1 MTSKQVRQTFID
13 FFISKAHYD
22 AGSAPIVVKNDPTLM
37 FNNAGMNQFKDIF
50 LGNKTV
56 EDKRAVNLQKCLRV
70 SGKHNDLE
78 EVGVD
83 HYHHTMFE
91 MMGNWS
97 FGDYFK
103 KEAIAWAWELITEI
117 YKIPKEDIYVS
128 IFEGDEKLG
137 VALDEEAKQHWSKIL
152 PADRILA
159 FDAKDNFWEM
169 GDTGPCGPCS
179 EIHVDLRSAEDKQK
193 MPGADLVNAD
203 HPDVIEIWNLV
214 FIQFNRKKDGSLAP
228 LKEKHIDTGMGFE
241 RLVRILQ
248 QKNSNYDTD
257 IFKPIIEAIEKGA
270 GIKYKASES
279 KQDIAFRV
287 IADHIRTI
295 TFTIAD
301 GQLPSNTGAGYVIR
315 RVLRRAVRYAYS
327 FLNVKEAFLGKL
339 VAVLVAEFEGIYPEL
354 KQNEELIVKVITEE
368 EQSFLRTLASG
379 LKRFAAIEAGLKNDQ
394 NTQNTQT
401 IDGQA
406 AFELFDTYG
415 FPIDLTRLLASEKG
429 FKIDEA
435 GFKKALNEQKERARS
450 ASKIDAS
457 DWTVLNETKEPT
469 TFTGYTSLE
478 ETVKILRYRLVETK
492 KKKLYQVVLDKTP
505 FYAESGGQVGDKG
518 LLICGEEK
526 IGVIDTQKEN
536 DLILHFIEKLP
547 SQIQEPILAKVDAKR
562 RNSIIKN
569 HTATHILQAALQ
581 QTLGTHIQQKGSMV
595 GPDSFRFDFSH
606 FSKMEEDQIQKTE
619 QIINEKIRQ
628 NIEVLIE
635 TGVPIEE
642 AKAKGAMALF
652 GEKYD
657 DLVRVVTIDPDFSI
671 ELCGGIHVKATG
683 EIGYCKLTLETSVA
697 AGVRR
702 IEAITGQKAADY
714 IITQDAELGNIKVQ
728 LKSSGGIAKAVEKL
742 VLDNQQLKKEI
753 DRLQM
758 QQAGQMKDT
767 LKSKFEHLDGINF
780 AALKIEAG
788 NADVVKKIAFDLK
801 NEIDNMFL
809 VLGANIKGKANLT
822 IMIDEEV
829 SKTKDWNAGQLIRD
843 WSKHIQGGG
852 GGQAHYATAGGKSVE
867 GIEAALEAAK
877 AFVNG

>member
-1 MTSKQVRQTFID
+1 MTSKQIRQTFID
-13 FFISKAHYD
+13 FFQSKNHYD

-37 FNNAGMNQFKDIF
+37 FTNAGMNQFKDIF

-56 EDKRAVNLQKCLRV
+56 TDKRAVNLQKCLRV

-103 KEAIAWAWELITEI
+103 KEAIAWAWELITEQ
-117 YKIPKEDIYVS
+117 YKIPEADIYVS

-137 VALDEEAKQHWSKIL
+137 VGLDEEAKKHWSAIL
-152 PADRILA
+152 PAERILA

-179 EIHVDLRSAEDKQK
+179 EIHVDLRSAEDKAK
-193 MPGADLVNAD
+193 TPGADLVNAD

-214 FIQFNRKKDGSLAP
+214 FIQFNRKKDGSLEP

-257 IFKPIIEAIEKGA
+257 IFMPIIEAIEKVAALTYEGTD
-270 GIKYKASES
+270 S
-279 KQDIAFRV
+279 KKDIAFRV

-339 VAVLVAEFEGIYPEL
+339 VTVLVAEFDGIYPEL
-354 KQNEELIVKVITEE
+354 KQNEQLIAKVITEE

-379 LKRFAAIEAGLKNDQ
+379 LKRFAAIESSLIETK
-394 NTQNTQT
+394 T

-429 FKIDEA
+429 FQIDEA
-435 GFKKALNEQKERARS
+435 GFEKALNEQKERARA

-457 DWTVLNETKEPT
+457 DWTVLIDTKEPT
-469 TFTGYTSLE
+469 EFTGYTSLE
-478 ETVKILRYRLVETK
+478 ESAKILRYRLVESK

-505 FYAESGGQVGDKG
+505 FYAEAGGQVGDKG
-518 LLICGEEK
+518 LFICGEEK

-536 DLILHFIEKLP
+536 DLILHFVEQLP
-547 SQIQEPILAKVDAKR
+547 TKVNETIIAKVDAKR
-562 RNSIIKN
+562 RNAIIKN

-581 QTLGTHIQQKGSMV
+581 QTLGNHIQQKGSMV
-595 GPDSFRFDFSH
+595 GPDGFRFDFSH
-606 FSKMEEDQIQKTE
+606 FAKMEEEALQQAE
-619 QIINEKIRQ
+619 RIINEKIRE
-628 NIEVLIE
+628 NIAVLIE

-657 DLVRVVTIDPDFSI
+657 DTVRVVTIDPEFSI
-671 ELCGGIHVKATG
+671 ELCGGTHVKATG
-683 EIGYCKLTLETSVA
+683 EIGYCKLTVETSVA

-702 IEAITGQKAADY
+702 IEAITGKKAVEH
-714 IITQDAELGNIKVQ
+714 IIKQDAELSQIKLQ
-728 LKSSGGIAKAVEKL
+728 LKSSGGVAKAVEKL
-742 VLDNQQLKKEI
+742 MADNQQLKKDI

-758 QQAGQMKDT
+758 QQAGQLKDQ
-767 LKSKFEHLDGINF
+767 LKTQFEQVDGINF
-780 AALKIEAG
+780 AALKIDAG

-801 NEIDNMFL
+801 NEIDHMFL
-809 VLGANIKGKANLT
+809 VLGANINGKANLT
-822 IMIDEEV
+822 VMIDEEV
-829 SKTKDWNAGQLIRD
+829 SKTKDWNAGKLIRD

-867 GIEAALEAAK
+867 GIPAALAAAK
-877 AFVNG
+877 AFVLE

>member
-1 MTSKQVRQTFID
+1 MTSKQIRQTFINL
-13 FFISKAHYD
+13 F
-22 AGSAPIVVKNDPTLM
+22 T
-37 FNNAGMNQFKDIF
+37 NAGMNQFKDIF

-56 EDKRAVNLQKCLRV
+56 TDKRAVNLQKCLRV

-103 KEAIAWAWELITEI
+103 KEAIAWAWELITEV

-137 VALDEEAKQHWSKIL
+137 VGLDEEAEQYWSEIL
-152 PADRILA
+152 PEDRILR

-179 EIHVDLRSAEDKQK
+179 EIHVDLRSAEDKAK
-193 MPGADLVNAD
+193 TLGAKLVNAD

-214 FIQFNRKKDGSLAP
+214 FIQFNRKKDGSLDS

-248 QKNSNYDTD
+248 KKNSNYDTD
-257 IFKPIIEAIEKGA
+257 IFTPIIEAIEKVSS
-270 GIKYKASES
+270 IKYQASES
-279 KQDIAFRV
+279 KPDIAFRV

-315 RVLRRAVRYAYS
+315 RVLRRAIRYAYS
-327 FLNVKEAFLGKL
+327 FLDVKEAFLGKL
-339 VAVLVAEFEGIYPEL
+339 VPVLVGEFDGIYPEL
-354 KQNEELIVKVITEE
+354 KQNEELITKVITEE

-379 LKRFAAIEAGLKNDQ
+379 LKRFATIETALND
-394 NTQNTQT
+394 TKT

-429 FKIDEA
+429 FEIDEA
-435 GFKKALNEQKERARS
+435 GFEKALNEQKERARA

-457 DWTVLNETKEPT
+457 DWTIVIDTKVPT
-469 TFTGYTSLE
+469 EFTGYTSLE
-478 ETVKILRYRLVETK
+478 ETAKILRYRLVETK

-505 FYAESGGQVGDKG
+505 FYAEAGGQVGDKG
-518 LLICGEEK
+518 LFISREEK
-526 IGVIDTQKEN
+526 VGVVDTQKEN

-547 SQIQEPILAKVDAKR
+547 SHVNEPLTAKVDAKR
-562 RNSIIKN
+562 RTAIIKN

-581 QTLGTHIQQKGSMV
+581 QTLGDHIQQKGSMV
-595 GPDSFRFDFSH
+595 GPDGFRFDFAH
-606 FSKMEEDQIQKTE
+606 FSKMEEEQLKKTE

-635 TGVPIEE
+635 TGIPIEE
-642 AKAKGAMALF
+642 AKARGAMALF

-657 DLVRVVTIDPDFSI
+657 DNVRIVTVDPDFSI
-671 ELCGGIHVKATG
+671 ELCGGTHVKATG
-683 EIGYCKLTLETSVA
+683 EIGYCKLIVETSIA

-702 IEAITGQKAADY
+702 IEAITGEKAVDH
-714 IITQDAELGNIKVQ
+714 ILNQDAELSQIKVQ

-742 VLDNQQLKKEI
+742 VLDNQQLKKEV

-758 QQAGQMKDT
+758 QQAGQMKDN
-767 LKSKFEHLDGINF
+767 LKNQFEQVDGINF
-780 AALKIEAG
+780 AALKIDAG
-788 NADVVKKIAFDLK
+788 NTDIVKKIAFDLK

-809 VLGANIKGKANLT
+809 VLGANINGKANLT
-822 IMIDEEV
+822 VMIDEEI
-829 SKTKDWNAGQLIRD
+829 SKSKDWNAGKLIRD

-852 GGQAHYATAGGKSVE
+852 GGQAHYATAGGKSVD
-867 GIEAALEAAK
+867 GIGAALEAAK
-877 AFVNG
+877 AFVKN